1 MPQLNL
7 IGNTSFTLGSRPE
20 LGPFIAIGGIK
31 ETFVTGGISY
41 TLHSFISGSG
51 SFQILQGSA
60 DIEVLVV
67 GGGGAGSQGIQRSPT
82 TDTGE
87 YFRGNGGGAGGYVFV
102 SQFVK
107 KTPEYVP
114 SVFDA
119 YVGEGGR
126 FVSGAFTTAATQSS
140 FIQTYDQRGY
150 YFNPPIITSS
160 FKGGSGGGADDTGAG
175 NGASGGGGGGLA
187 IYGGQGNNGGPQD
200 ALTGGGGAG
209 AAGANRT
216 LDTSGLGGDGVT
228 LPVYFGGASG
238 SYPIRIA
245 GGGYGGG
252 YFRNGY
258 PPDGADG
265 DVIGAGSGS
274 FGGGAGGSNAAG
286 FNQPTLTQ
294 LSGSNGVTN
303 TGGGGGGGGTI
314 VDLPGNTQ
322 YYGPAGN
329 GGSGVIRIAYQTQF

>member
-1 MPQLNL
+1 MAQLNL
-7 IGNTSFTLGSRPE
+7 LGNTLFTLGGRPE
-20 LGPFIAIGGIK
+20 LGPFEAIGGIK

-41 TLHSFISGSG
+41 TMHSFISGSG

-60 DIEVLVV
+60 NIEVLVV
-67 GGGGAGSQGIQRSPT
+67 GGGGGGSQGIQRPPA
-82 TDTGE
+82 TDDTQ

-126 FVSGAFTTAATQSS
+126 FTSGAFSTAATQSS

-160 FKGGSGGGADDTGAG
+160 FKGGAGGGTDFSEAKD
-175 NGASGGGGGGLA
+175 GASGGGGGGLA
-187 IYGGQGNNGGPQD
+187 IYGTQGNNGGVQNSL
-200 ALTGGGGAG
+200 AGGGGMGSAG
-209 AAGANRT
+209 GDRGVSAAGVA
-216 LDTSGLGGDGVT
+216 GDGVT
-228 LPVYFGGASG
+228 LPYYFGGPSGKYSTRIGGGGDAGGYYRIGFPPLGTDGKLIVSSSG
-238 SYPIRIA
+238 SY
-245 GGGYGGG
+245 
-252 YFRNGY
+252 
-258 PPDGADG
+258 
-265 DVIGAGSGS
+265 
-274 FGGGAGGSNAAG
+274 GGGAGGSSAAG

-294 LSGSNGVTN
+294 LTGSNGVAN
-303 TGGGGGGGGTI
+303 TGGGGGGGGSLI
-314 VDLPGNTQ
+314 DLPGNTQ

-329 GGSGVIRIAYQTQF
+329 GGSGVIRVVYQTQF

>member
-67 GGGGAGSQGIQRSPT
+67 GGGGAGSQGIQRSPI
-82 TDTGE
+82 TDDE
-87 YFRGNGGGAGGYVFV
+87 AYERGNGGGAGGYVFV
-102 SQFVK
+102 SQYVK
-107 KTPEYVP
+107 KSPQYEP

-126 FVSGAFTTAATQSS
+126 FVSGGFTLNATQSS

-160 FKGGSGGGADDTGAG
+160 FPGGDGGFGP
-175 NGASGGGGGGLA
+175 NGASGGGGGGQA
-187 IYGGQGNNGGPQD
+187 IYGTQGNNGGVQD
-200 ALTGGGGAG
+200 ALAGGGGAG
-209 AAGANRT
+209 RV
-216 LDTSGLGGDGVT
+216 GGDRGISTAGVAGDGIT

-238 SYPIRIA
+238 SYPIRIN
-245 GGGYGGG
+245 GGGDAGG
-252 YFRNGY
+252 YFRIGE
-258 PPDGADG
+258 PPLGTFGKA
-265 DVIGAGSGS
+265 IASSSGS
-274 FGGGAGGSNAAG
+274 YGGGAGGSNAAG
-286 FNQPTLTQ
+286 FAQPTLTQ
-294 LSGSNGVTN
+294 LTGSNGLVN
-303 TGGGGGGGGTI
+303 TGGGGGGGGTLI
-314 VDLPGNTQ
+314 DYPANTL

-329 GGSGVIRIAYQTQF
+329 GGSGVIRVAYQTQF